1 MFFANA
7 LGHPQGAEILTGQA
21 TFLRAVSKRQF
32 FARERHLHPLST
44 YIWVGQAI
52 FIVNLVILWLN
63 RVIFVHKQLF
73 LAHTKPFSCCIRP
86 FIGRPSYFL
95 AWSVYFLTGHATFW
109 QARPLLGRAGHSA
122 GTLGTIKKPYSDGFP
137 KSYNRGQRAQYT

>member
-1 MFFANA
+1 MNECKNLVYLSQPKLRFFFANA
-7 LGHPQGAEILTGQA
+7 SGHSQGAEILTGQA

-63 RVIFVHKQLF
+63 RVIC
-73 LAHTKPFSCCIRP
+73 A
-86 FIGRPSYFL
+86 
-95 AWSVYFLTGHATFW
+95 
-109 QARPLLGRAGHSA
+109 
-122 GTLGTIKKPYSDGFP
+122 
-137 KSYNRGQRAQYT
+137 